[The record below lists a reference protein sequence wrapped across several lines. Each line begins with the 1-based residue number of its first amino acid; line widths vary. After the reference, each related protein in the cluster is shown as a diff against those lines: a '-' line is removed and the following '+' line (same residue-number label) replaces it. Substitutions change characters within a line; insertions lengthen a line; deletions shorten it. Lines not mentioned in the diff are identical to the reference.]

1 MRPLCLAPQGS
12 RTNASRPQP
21 RLAKTWVWLGGG
33 GGGVF
38 HALPKPLM
46 VDYSSPHPFP
56 PVPQARLG
64 AWPPVCWQDWG
75 WGGGEATS
83 NCPGKTSSLL
93 TSLLSRRRGKRPG
106 QAHPMPGSYLSPP
119 SSLTLLF
126 SPRPK
131 QAWAPRPGAE
141 RAVLAL
147 RRSRNQAHQ
156 RLLSEGSARPGVQSL
171 PILGLRRWA
180 RTGSLRHQGGSST
193 RPGLL

>member
-1 MRPLCLAPQGS
+1 MQAPARTRQDLGLAG
-12 RTNASRPQP
+12 
-21 RLAKTWVWLGGG
+21 WGW
-33 GGGVF
+33 GVF

-131 QAWAPRPGAE
+131 QAWAPRPGGE
-141 RAVLAL
+141 RSSPTSQKVREPSTPEAGSPEAGPEASIRGQCPAWSPLTTHPGPSAL
-147 RRSRNQAHQ
+147 
-156 RLLSEGSARPGVQSL
+156 G
-171 PILGLRRWA
+171 
-180 RTGSLRHQGGSST
+180 
-193 RPGLL
+193 

>member
-1 MRPLCLAPQGS
+1 MPFLSGSGGQKWAEALLRPLCSALKALGQTLPGPSQDS
-12 RTNASRPQP
+12 PRPGP
-21 RLAKTWVWLGGG
+21 GWV
-33 GGGVF
+33 GVGVL

-46 VDYSSPHPFP
+46 VDYSSPNPFP

-126 SPRPK
+126 SPRPT
-131 QAWAPRPGAE
+131 QTWAPRPGGGA
-141 RAVLAL
+141 ALTL
-147 RRSRNQAHQ
+147 RRSGSQARQ
-156 RLLSEGSARPGVQSL
+156 RQEAL
-171 PILGLRRWA
+171 
-180 RTGSLRHQGGSST
+180 
-193 RPGLL
+193 